1 MLALSRRT
9 IYIIRGEAEKL
20 LNSQQEIWKVNMSDK
35 NRMDRRTAQ
44 SASYPKSRVALL
56 KFLIVCLPF
65 WFSTKFYNGPNED
78 LVRNYLA
85 GILLVITWGVIVQ
98 LIRPKLNERVLL
110 IAILLVF
117 TALELACWQ
126 IPGLFSQVSVT
137 MFDRTII
144 GSPCSLHKIPYY
156 GVGAFIGFFIL
167 KACRIR

>member
-1 MLALSRRT
+1 MT
-9 IYIIRGEAEKL
+9 ETKP
-20 LNSQQEIWKVNMSDK
+20 V
-35 NRMDRRTAQ
+35 DRPAKQ
-44 SASYPKSRVALL
+44 SASYPKSRTALL

-65 WFSTKFYNGPNED
+65 WISTKFYNGPNEE

-98 LIRPKLNERVLL
+98 LIRPNLNERVLL

-117 TALELACWQ
+117 TAFELACWQ
-126 IPGLFSQVSVT
+126 VPGLFSQVSVT